1 MSTMHSKQG
10 PGNSRFLYDSN
21 GNVVGRGVTGSS
33 GKTIYTGT
41 DGQYIGKSY
50 DMPSGTSK
58 YVDSNN
64 EYIGTGITHKN
75 GISSI
80 DCSDGMSIE
89 NGADHSSHS
98 SGVNQKPAHSINKP
112 SFRPTAYAPEY
123 IVKSIISIVLWA
135 LFVCIVLNALL

>member
-21 GNVVGRGVTGSS
+21 GNIVGRGVTDYS

-50 DMPSGTSK
+50 DMPSGASK
-58 YVDSNN
+58 YVNFNN
-64 EYIGTGITHKN
+64 EYIGTDIPHKS

-80 DCSDGMSIE
+80 DYSDGMSRG
-89 NGADHSSHS
+89 NCAAHSSRS
-98 SGVNQKPAHSINKP
+98 SGVKQKPAHTTNKL
-112 SFRPTAYAPEY
+112 SFWPTAYTPEY

-135 LFVCIVLNALL
+135 IFVYIVVSALL